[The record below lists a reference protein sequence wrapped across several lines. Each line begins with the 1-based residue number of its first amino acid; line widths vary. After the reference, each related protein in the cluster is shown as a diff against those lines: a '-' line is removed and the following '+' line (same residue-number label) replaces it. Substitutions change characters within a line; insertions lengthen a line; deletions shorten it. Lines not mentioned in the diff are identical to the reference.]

1 MRYLSTRGG
10 APPTDFAGA
19 VLEGLAPDGGLYL
32 PETWPTLSPDQ
43 LRGLRGAP
51 YVDVAL
57 AVLTPLVGEAIPAA
71 TLRALC
77 ADAWCRF
84 DDPAVAPLTRLGP
97 DNRLLELF
105 HGPTLAFKDVALQ
118 LLGRLYGHLLAERG
132 ERRTV
137 LGATSGDTGSAAIEG
152 CRGLPGLDV
161 FILHPEGRPSDVQR
175 RQMTTVLD
183 PNVHNA
189 AVRGTFDDCQELVKA
204 LFRDPAARSELKLT
218 AVNSISWARVA
229 AQIVYFVTAAL
240 QLGAPDVEVDFT
252 VPTGNFGD
260 IFAGW
265 CARRMGVPIR
275 RLVIA
280 TNRNDLLERVLDTG
294 RYEVR
299 GVHPTLS
306 PSMDIQVS
314 SNFERLLFEEG
325 GRDPRRVVGWM
336 EDLRRD
342 GAFTVGDDVLARLRA
357 TFGAASV
364 DDDTTRATM
373 RDVYARTGTLIDPH
387 TAVGVAAAR
396 ARPLPGAPMVVLAT
410 AHPAKFPDAVLEA
423 TGVHPALP
431 PRLAD
436 LFDRPERCEHLDADV
451 GAVRRWIDAARAPA
465 PR

>member
-1 MRYLSTRGG
+1 
-10 APPTDFAGA
+10 
-19 VLEGLAPDGGLYL
+19 
-32 PETWPTLSPDQ
+32 
-43 LRGLRGAP
+43 
-51 YVDVAL
+51 
-57 AVLTPLVGEAIPAA
+57 
-71 TLRALC
+71 
-77 ADAWCRF
+77 
-84 DDPAVAPLTRLGP
+84 
-97 DNRLLELF
+97 
-105 HGPTLAFKDVALQ
+105 
-118 LLGRLYGHLLAERG
+118 
-132 ERRTV
+132 
-137 LGATSGDTGSAAIEG
+137 
-152 CRGLPGLDV
+152 
-161 FILHPEGRPSDVQR
+161 
-175 RQMTTVLD
+175 
-183 PNVHNA
+183 
-189 AVRGTFDDCQELVKA
+189 
-204 LFRDPAARSELKLT
+204 
-218 AVNSISWARVA
+218 
-229 AQIVYFVTAAL
+229 
-240 QLGAPDVEVDFT
+240 
-252 VPTGNFGD
+252 
-260 IFAGW
+260 
-265 CARRMGVPIR
+265 MGVPIR

-451 GAVRRWIDAARAPA
+451 GAVRRWIDAARASA